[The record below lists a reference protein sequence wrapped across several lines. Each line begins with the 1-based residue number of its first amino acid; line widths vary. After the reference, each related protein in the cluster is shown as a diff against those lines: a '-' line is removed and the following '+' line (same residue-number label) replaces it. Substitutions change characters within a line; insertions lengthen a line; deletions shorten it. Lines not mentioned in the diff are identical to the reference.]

1 MTFLAPYW
9 LFSAFALLIPIAI
22 HLWNKRQGKTVKVG
36 SLRWLEASASKRW
49 SSIKLNNVW
58 LLLLRCLILL
68 LLAVA
73 LAQPVIMQQPQA
85 PDARK
90 AIYIGPEL
98 LYTAATRS
106 QLASTI
112 DTLLQRGFQLYTY
125 TPAFTEITPEQW
137 HQLNTTATD
146 SSTAGSANYWALLPT
161 LAERHPQP
169 QDSVWLFTSDQQ
181 RYFAGSRPATIPENI
196 RWLPLAIEAT
206 STWLQAAVHTS
217 PDSLLL
223 VFGNSTRN
231 GTTYSRHVIPVT
243 AKSITVNNQQLP
255 LQHLSDT
262 LQAVLP
268 DKSSSPVRVQ
278 AKPLQVALLA
288 DAAQQPELR
297 YLQAALRA
305 ISSYT
310 RLPIHTITAPDTA
323 SDWVFWLRKEK
334 VPQHLQQRV
343 ATRGL
348 RLWVQPAAN
357 PTRSHTRLAS
367 ATEVIPVHQTSAIAS
382 DEAQHPVWT
391 AANGEALL
399 TVQPLGKGQLYRFRS
414 GFAPDW
420 SGLGQSSQL
429 PDLLLPLL
437 FPQPSAGAH
446 DMRALD
452 ETQLIP
458 SRKAALTQQTLSDRQ
473 RRSLLP
479 WVVLAAFLL
488 FLMERVIAGRQAKV

>member
-1 MTFLAPYW
+1 M
-9 LFSAFALLIPIAI
+9 
-22 HLWNKRQGKTVKVG
+22 G
-36 SLRWLEASASKRW
+36 SLRWLEASASQRW
-49 SSIKLNNVW
+49 SSIKLSNVW

-73 LAQPVIMQQPQA
+73 LAQPVILQQQEA
-85 PDARK
+85 PIARK
-90 AIYIGPEL
+90 AIYIDPEL

-106 QLASTI
+106 QLSPTI

-125 TPAFTEITPEQW
+125 TLAFTEITPEQW

-146 SSTAGSANYWALLPT
+146 SGTADSANYWALLPV
-161 LAERHPQP
+161 LAERHPHP

-181 RYFAGSRPATIPENI
+181 RYFAGTRPAAIPENI
-196 RWLPLAIEAT
+196 RWLPFATEAT

-223 VFGNSTRN
+223 VFGSGSRN
-231 GTTYSRHVIPVT
+231 GITYSRHFIPAT
-243 AKSITVNNQQLP
+243 AKSITVNNQQLS
-255 LQHLSDT
+255 LQHLNDT
-262 LQAVLP
+262 LQVALP
-268 DKSSSPVRVQ
+268 DKSSSLVRVQ

-288 DAAQQPELR
+288 NTAQQPELR

-310 RLPIHTITAPDTA
+310 NLPIHTTTEPDTA
-323 SDWVFWLRKEK
+323 VDWVFWLRDEK

-343 ATRGL
+343 ATQGL

-357 PTRSHTRLAS
+357 PTRSHTQLAS
-367 ATEVIPVHQTSAIAS
+367 AAEAISVHQTNATAS

-399 TVQPLGKGQLYRFRS
+399 TVQPMGKGQLYRFRS
-414 GFAPDW
+414 GFSPEW

-437 FPQPSAGAH
+437 FPQPAAGTH
-446 DMRALD
+446 DVRALD

-458 SRKAALTQQTLSDRQ
+458 SSKAALTQPTLPGGQ
-473 RRSLLP
+473 RKSLLP
-479 WVVLAAFLL
+479 WMVLAAFLL
-488 FLMERVIAGRQAKV
+488 FLMERVIAGRQAKA